1 MTLARALRLLAGLD
15 QASNGSIVMDGR
27 DFTQVLPV
35 ERGVAMVFRL
45 AVDNL
50 LSLIGGE
57 APKVTEMLVQPRIV
71 ERESVRS

>member
-1 MTLARALRLLAGLD
+1 MP
-15 QASNGSIVMDGR
+15 
-27 DFTQVLPV
+27 PV
-35 ERGVAMVFRL
+35 ERGAAMVFRL

>member
-1 MTLARALRLLAGLD
+1 MTLVRALRLLAGLD
-15 QASNGSIVMDGR
+15 QASKGSIVMDGR
-27 DFTQVLPV
+27 DVTQVPPV
-35 ERGVAMVFRL
+35 ERGAATVFRL

-57 APKVTEMLVQPRIV
+57 APKVTEMLVQPRIA